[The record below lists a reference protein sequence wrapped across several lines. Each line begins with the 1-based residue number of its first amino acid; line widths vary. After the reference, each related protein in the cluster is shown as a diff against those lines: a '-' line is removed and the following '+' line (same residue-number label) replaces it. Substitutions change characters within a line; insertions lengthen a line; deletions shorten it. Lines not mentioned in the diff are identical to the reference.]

1 MDDPELEPDY
11 DNLTTFFEVI
21 ATESRGMLDE
31 HMTIRTLTELVSSF
45 SSVWRWKHGKGIYT
59 FIYERYRIQ
68 LALFMQIMAYT
79 ASRPGA
85 IIESTC
91 RRHSNEAL
99 RYQVR

>member
-45 SSVWRWKHGKGIYT
+45 SSVWRWKHGKGINRDILKSVKAVGETSIRLYN
-59 FIYERYRIQ
+59 F
-68 LALFMQIMAYT
+68 
-79 ASRPGA
+79 S
-85 IIESTC
+85 
-91 RRHSNEAL
+91 
-99 RYQVR
+99 